1 MVSWPSTDS
10 YVCFAQIHTSNGAT
24 GSCSIILMLNYY
36 VSNGLVKAMYR
47 DKDCKTV
54 STKLGYFKS
63 TEEINWQV
71 KMDGYQMTVST
82 DKATM
87 TPYNWSWMNTTVP
100 LYFKHGVYVQD
111 TVTDANKDLSWT
123 IKTSALTVTH

>member
-1 MVSWPSTDS
+1 
-10 YVCFAQIHTSNGAT
+10 
-24 GSCSIILMLNYY
+24 
-36 VSNGLVKAMYR
+36 
-47 DKDCKTV
+47 
-54 STKLGYFKS
+54 
-63 TEEINWQV
+63 
-71 KMDGYQMTVST
+71 MTVST

-123 IKTSALTVTH
+123 IKTSALSVTHWKMWARNWR